1 MSGAPFAYKT
11 TNISV
16 LGLFA
21 CNGGLED
28 ILAADDPDG
37 LVVDLDRIDDRVD
50 IGFAGVGVARIQL
63 RVHQSR
69 EGVDLLRI
77 DGGRHTA
84 LGAGVIEGRLGP
96 LPLSF

>member
-21 CNGGLED
+21 GDGGLED

-37 LVVDLDRIDDRVD
+37 LIIDFDEVDDRMDVTFPGVGICGVELFIHQPRERVDLP
-50 IGFAGVGVARIQL
+50 G
-63 RVHQSR
+63 
-69 EGVDLLRI
+69 I
-77 DGGRHTA
+77 DGDCGAA
-84 LGAGVIEGRLGP
+84 LGAGVVQRH
-96 LPLSF
+96 